1 MFFRFL
7 TYNKFKKRKWK
18 RLTPEKRAQVY
29 QQLEN
34 IQAKKQ
40 KRDAC
45 RVVFRE
51 MEETSNGVHISAE
64 NKIQLNSKFV
74 YRPEFRYYGMATLFH
89 EGRHAFQ
96 YHAITTK
103 KKLGFFSKAR
113 KWKKNFQGYTSSD
126 QDAYSFYSMQPVER
140 DANLYA
146 IRRMRRFR
154 FRYRNDKLFAN
165 TLKDKE
171 AQFDEVKN
179 LAKRELGL
187 FYGIRVALKN
197 RKNRK
202 KKGYD

>member
-18 RLTPEKRAQVY
+18 RMTPEKRAKAY
-29 QQLEN
+29 QELEI

-40 KRDAC
+40 KRKPC
-45 RVVFRE
+45 QVVFSVMDER
-51 MEETSNGVHISAE
+51 SNGVHISNE
-64 NKIQLNSKFV
+64 NKIKLNSKFV
-74 YRPEFRYYGMATLFH
+74 YRPEYRYYGMATLFH

-96 YHAITTK
+96 HHAITTN
-103 KKLGFFSKAR
+103 KKLGIFSKAR
-113 KWKKNFQGYTSSD
+113 KWRKNFQGYTSTD

-154 FRYRNDKLFAN
+154 FRYRNDKLFRD

-171 AQFDEVKN
+171 NQFDEVKD
-179 LAKRELGL
+179 LAKKELGL

-202 KKGYD
+202 KRGYD